1 MKYKLTDSAIKA
13 AKPKEDGKPVKLSDG
28 GGLCLHVKTT
38 GKYWRYNYRYNNKQK
53 TLAIG
58 VYPDINLKTAR
69 EKHQAARELLARDI
83 DPSAYKQQ
91 AKAEQIAIT
100 ENTFEAIAR
109 EWLFKTAPS
118 WKSNH
123 ADKVISRLEN
133 DVFPW
138 LGNLPIATIDP
149 PTILKC
155 LRRVEERGALETA
168 HRIQQTIG
176 QIFRY
181 AVVTGLR
188 APRDPTADLKGA
200 LPAYRGKKFAA
211 IIDPVQIGQLM
222 RDIQAYKGHLETRI
236 ALQLSAYLFQ
246 RPNEICAMEWAEIN
260 IEKALWGLPAEKM
273 KMGQPHLVPLPK
285 QCLELLEEIRPLT
298 GHRRYVFPS
307 MADST
312 KPMSNNTVRQA
323 LRRMGY
329 DNNTMTAHGFRA
341 MARTLLDEELEV
353 NIAHIE
359 QQLSHAVKDPNGT
372 AYNRTKHLRQR
383 IAMMQQWAD
392 YLDSLKAGAQVL
404 PFKAVNAG

>member
-1 MKYKLTDSAIKA
+1 MKYKLTDTAVKA
-13 AKPKEDGKPVKLSDG
+13 AKTKPDGKPAKYTDG
-28 GGLCLHVKTT
+28 GGLYLLVMKS
-38 GKYWRYNYRYNNKQK
+38 GKYWHFDYTYEAKRK
-53 TLAIG
+53 TVSFG

-69 EKHQAARELLARDI
+69 EKHQAAKELLARDI

-100 ENTFEAIAR
+100 ENTFEAIAL
-109 EWLFKTAPS
+109 EWFTKTSPQWSQSHSEKTMSRFK
-118 WKSNH
+118 
-123 ADKVISRLEN
+123 N
-133 DVFPW
+133 DIFPW
-138 LGNLPIATIDP
+138 LGHLPIATIDP

-168 HRIQQTIG
+168 HRIKQTIG
-176 QIFRY
+176 QVFRY

-200 LPAYRGKKFAA
+200 LPAYRGKNFAA
-211 IIDPVQIGQLM
+211 IIDPVQVGQLM

-260 IEKALWGLPAEKM
+260 IEKALWSLPAEKM
-273 KMGQPHLVPLPK
+273 KMGQAHLVPLPK

-307 MADST
+307 MTDST

-329 DNNTMTAHGFRA
+329 DNDTMTAHGFRA

-353 NIAHIE
+353 NIAYIE
-359 QQLSHAVKDPNGT
+359 QQLSHAVKDVNGT
-372 AYNRTKHLRQR
+372 SYNRTKHLRQR
-383 IAMMQQWAD
+383 TAMMQQWAD
-392 YLDSLKAGAQVL
+392 YLDSLRAGAQVI
-404 PFKAVNAG
+404 PFKAKAG

>member
-1 MKYKLTDSAIKA
+1 MKYRLTDSAIKA
-13 AKPKEDGKPVKLSDG
+13 AKPKEDGKPIKLSDG
-28 GGLCLHVKTT
+28 GGLYLLVNQV
-38 GKYWRYNYRYNNKQK
+38 GKYWRFNYRYSNKQK
-53 TLAIG
+53 TLSFG

-69 EKHQAARELLARDI
+69 EKHQAAKELLARDI

-100 ENTFEAIAR
+100 ENTFEAIAL
-109 EWLFKTAPS
+109 EWLTQASAQWSPSHLDKTMSRFK
-118 WKSNH
+118 
-123 ADKVISRLEN
+123 N

-138 LGNLPIATIDP
+138 LGHRPIATIEP
-149 PTILKC
+149 PEILKC

-168 HRIQQTIG
+168 HRIKQAIG
-176 QIFRY
+176 QVFRY
-181 AVVTGLR
+181 AVATGR
-188 APRDPTADLKGA
+188 AQRDQTTDLKGA
-200 LPAYRGKKFAA
+200 LPTSRSKNFAA
-211 IIDPVQIGQLM
+211 IIDPVQVGQLM

-236 ALQLSAYLFQ
+236 SLQLSAYLFQ

-260 IEKALWGLPAEKM
+260 MEKALWSLPAEKM
-273 KMGQPHLVPLPK
+273 KMRQAHLVPLPK
-285 QCLELLEEIRPLT
+285 QCIELLEEIRPLT
-298 GHRRYVFPS
+298 GHRRYVFTS
-307 MADST
+307 MTDSA

-353 NIAHIE
+353 NMTYIE
-359 QQLSHAVKDPNGT
+359 HQLSHAVKDANGT

-392 YLDSLKAGAQVL
+392 YLDSLRAGAQVL
-404 PFKAVNAG
+404 PFKTKVG